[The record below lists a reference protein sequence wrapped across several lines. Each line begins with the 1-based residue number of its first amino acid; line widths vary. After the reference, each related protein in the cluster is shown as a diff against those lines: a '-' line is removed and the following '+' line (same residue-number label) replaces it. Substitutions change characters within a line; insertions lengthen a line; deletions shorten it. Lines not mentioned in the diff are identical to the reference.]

1 MTKAEVM
8 LARIVESD
16 LGGLGHGRVEYD
28 EELGDRSRLV
38 ITFNDNSDEPRQTM
52 TIIGSIEIA
61 EFFQLID
68 RVRGSEDSK
77 HA

>member
-28 EELGDRSRLV
+28 EELGDKSRLV
-38 ITFNDNSDEPRQTM
+38 ITAKLLAILTP
-52 TIIGSIEIA
+52 
-61 EFFQLID
+61 
-68 RVRGSEDSK
+68 
-77 HA
+77 